1 MRTARDQQKLHFG
14 IRILTDEETLTLMP
28 STTRGGGHYM
38 YRISSSGLLLCL
50 LSQTAMAADLPRRAL
65 PPAVTAVPI
74 FSWTGAHAGL
84 FAGYG
89 TLDRAT
95 QFVCT
100 GPDGQP
106 GARNCPVIPSKRASD
121 GSFVGGAEVG
131 YDWQVNSGFVA
142 GAAAD
147 YQFTRLW
154 GYDRREGAFPAAG
167 GGFYRRSVAHS
178 GQRLDELATL
188 RGRIGFAVDRTLV
201 YATGGLAAGTVRTD
215 NNLSLAGFPLFDGRQ
230 GAVRLGYV
238 AGAGI
243 EHAFSEHL
251 SAKVEGLYYD
261 LGSRAVLPAPSYPVL
276 TGYHAGS
283 RVATDGFL
291 ARVGL
296 NYRFGAGLPDLPP
309 VALAGP
315 ATWDFEG
322 GLRYFFSAGTPRE
335 KLGDPDAP
343 GQLNSRLTYANAQAH
358 AGESFAR
365 LEHNPTGLFA
375 KGFLGSGGVT
385 GGRLADEDFPPALR
399 RYSKTLS
406 PIKDGDIGY
415 GVIDLGYDVLRRDGY
430 KLGGFLGYQFASE
443 LYNGYGC
450 RQVAGGTPC
459 ARPYPTSMKT
469 LGESM
474 QWNAL
479 RVGVIGEAR
488 FDRVRLSLEGAYLP
502 VVSLSGVDRHWLRP
516 DINPGPEGGRGDG
529 YFLEGIIAYDLT
541 PSVSVGVGGRY
552 WQLQADKAH
561 TTAFP
566 FSPPSPMKFETGR
579 YGGFAQLSYRLADF
593 GFGETGAPAAPIR
606 KD

>member
-1 MRTARDQQKLHFG
+1 
-14 IRILTDEETLTLMP
+14 
-28 STTRGGGHYM
+28 
-38 YRISSSGLLLCL
+38 
-50 LSQTAMAADLPRRAL
+50 
-65 PPAVTAVPI
+65 
-74 FSWTGAHAGL
+74 
-84 FAGYG
+84 
-89 TLDRAT
+89 
-95 QFVCT
+95 
-100 GPDGQP
+100 
-106 GARNCPVIPSKRASD
+106 
-121 GSFVGGAEVG
+121 
-131 YDWQVNSGFVA
+131 
-142 GAAAD
+142 
-147 YQFTRLW
+147 
-154 GYDRREGAFPAAG
+154 
-167 GGFYRRSVAHS
+167 
-178 GQRLDELATL
+178 
-188 RGRIGFAVDRTLV
+188 
-201 YATGGLAAGTVRTD
+201 
-215 NNLSLAGFPLFDGRQ
+215 
-230 GAVRLGYV
+230 
-238 AGAGI
+238 
-243 EHAFSEHL
+243 
-251 SAKVEGLYYD
+251 
-261 LGSRAVLPAPSYPVL
+261 
-276 TGYHAGS
+276 
-283 RVATDGFL
+283 
-291 ARVGL
+291 
-296 NYRFGAGLPDLPP
+296 PP

-375 KGFLGSGGVT
+375 KGFLGTGGVT

-406 PIKDGDIGY
+406 PIKDGDVGY
-415 GVIDLGYDVLRRDGY
+415 GVVDVGYDVLRRDGY
-430 KLGGFLGYQFASE
+430 KLGGFIGYQFASE

-450 RQVAGGTPC
+450 RQVAGGAPC
-459 ARPYPTSMKT
+459 ARPYPTGMKT

-529 YFLEGIIAYDLT
+529 YFLEGIISYDLT

-579 YGGFAQLSYRLADF
+579 YGGFLRRLLLLGPVIGFSLISIGSVLAPPIQEAVGSLLTDATFTGRSEIWQFAIDNIMIRPWRGWGIGAFWMTERTMYAGSEALTWVNTVDHAHNAYLDTALIGGLPFLALTVVAFVLAPVRDLQRVAGGTRLDAETLLFLRLWFLGLVSASFETVLYNGNNATCCMFMMAVF
-593 GFGETGAPAAPIR
+593 GLRLRTRYAVAAG
-606 KD
+606 

>member
-1 MRTARDQQKLHFG
+1 MH
-14 IRILTDEETLTLMP
+14 
-28 STTRGGGHYM
+28 
-38 YRISSSGLLLCL
+38 RISGSGLILIL

-65 PPAVTAVPI
+65 PAPPIVPPV

-89 TLDRAT
+89 ALDRAT

-100 GPDGQP
+100 GPGGQP
-106 GARNCPVIPSKRASD
+106 GARYCPVIPAKRASD
-121 GSFVGGAEVG
+121 GSFIGGGEVG
-131 YDWQVNSGFVA
+131 YDWHLDSGFVA

-147 YQFTRLW
+147 YQVTRLW
-154 GYDRREGAFPAAG
+154 GYDRQAGTFPAAS

-178 GQRLDELATL
+178 GQRLDDLATI
-188 RGRIGFAVDRTLV
+188 RGRVGFAVDRTLV
-201 YATGGLAAGTVRTD
+201 YATGGLAAGNVRTD
-215 NNLSLAGFPLFDGRQ
+215 NNLSLAGFPLFDGRR
-230 GAVRLGYV
+230 GEGRLGYV

-261 LGSRAVLPAPSYPVL
+261 LGSRAVLPAPSSPVL
-276 TGYHAGS
+276 TGYHAGT
-283 RVATDGFL
+283 RIATDGFL
-291 ARVGL
+291 TRVGL
-296 NYRFGAGLPDLPP
+296 NYRFGAGLPSLPP
-309 VALAGP
+309 VASAGP

-322 GLRYFFSAGTPRE
+322 GLRYVFGSGRARE
-335 KLGDPDAP
+335 RLGDPDAP
-343 GQLNSRLTYANAQAH
+343 GQLNSRLTYNNSQAH

-375 KGFLGSGGVT
+375 KGFLGTGGVT

-406 PIKDGDIGY
+406 PIKDGDISN
-415 GVIDLGYDVLRRDGY
+415 GVIDVGYDVLRRDGF
-430 KLGGFLGYQFASE
+430 KLGGFLGYQYASE
-443 LYNGYGC
+443 LYNGFGC
-450 RQVAGGTPC
+450 RQVAGGAPC

-469 LGESM
+469 LGENM

-516 DINPGPEGGRGDG
+516 AINPGPEGGHGDG

-541 PSVSVGVGGRY
+541 PSVSVGVGARY

-579 YGGFAQLSYRLADF
+579 YAGFAQLSYRLADF
-593 GFGETGAPAAPIR
+593 GFGEAASPEALIR